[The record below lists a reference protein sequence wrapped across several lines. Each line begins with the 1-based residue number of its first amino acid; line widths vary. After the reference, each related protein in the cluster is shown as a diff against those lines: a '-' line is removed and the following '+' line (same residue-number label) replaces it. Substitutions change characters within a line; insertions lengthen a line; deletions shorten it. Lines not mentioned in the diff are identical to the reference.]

1 MESLTSPVAV
11 KTALAISY
19 LHIHDNEGTKRSK
32 YLTGGH
38 SQQSRGL
45 IPSSLIPEHS
55 LRSLACG
62 KRNDSTELNGNR
74 PKGPPVLRVEV
85 ENLAWLPK
93 HVASLGFFFFLNKN
107 SILGSID
114 LYSSIA

>member
-1 MESLTSPVAV
+1 MESLTSPAAV

-19 LHIHDNEGTKRSK
+19 LHMQDNEGTKRSK

-38 SQQSRGL
+38 SQQSWGL
-45 IPSSLIPEHS
+45 IPSNLIPEHS

-62 KRNDSTELNGNR
+62 KRNDSTELNGNQ

-93 HVASLGFFFFLNKN
+93 HIASLGFVFFFL
-107 SILGSID
+107 IR
-114 LYSSIA
+114 IAF